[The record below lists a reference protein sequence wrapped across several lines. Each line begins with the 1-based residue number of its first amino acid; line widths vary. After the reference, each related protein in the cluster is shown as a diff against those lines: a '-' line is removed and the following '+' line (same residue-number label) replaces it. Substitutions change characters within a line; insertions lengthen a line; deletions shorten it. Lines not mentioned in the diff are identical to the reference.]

1 VIKAGRVPPP
11 EIYTLVLGDL
21 PVNGLTVPIFIVE
34 TLKTG
39 MI

>member
-1 VIKAGRVPPP
+1 VIKAGGVPPP
-11 EIYTLVLGDL
+11 AIYTLVLGGL
-21 PVNGLTVPIFIVE
+21 PANGLIVPIFIVE